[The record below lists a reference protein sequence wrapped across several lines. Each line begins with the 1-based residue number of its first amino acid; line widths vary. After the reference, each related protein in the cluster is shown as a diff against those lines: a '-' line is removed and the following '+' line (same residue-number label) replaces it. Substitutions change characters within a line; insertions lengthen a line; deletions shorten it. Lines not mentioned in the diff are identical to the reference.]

1 MRILLC
7 TGGSPHGQAA
17 LRLGASLAQGSPEA
31 ATLFG
36 VVERPVDRPLV
47 ERALEEGREWLAGA
61 PEPGIQTREGHASQE
76 ILAEAAREPYDLLVV
91 GTRGRRGVTRFLLG
105 STAERIVR
113 QATVPVLLVQ
123 GERDSVERML
133 ICTAAG
139 EPALASV
146 EFGGRVAKLAG
157 AQVTVLHVM
166 SQVLATP
173 VVPHAGAL
181 QVMPQTPAP
190 PDEPGGQFAD
200 LKASAEQLIKDGAP
214 EGMHLEEALGILAE
228 LSVPAEAR
236 VRHGLV
242 IDEILAEIHE
252 GDHDMVVVGSQQ
264 TRGWARFLLN
274 DLGQQI
280 IDCTDRPVLVASS

>member
-17 LRLGASLAQGSPEA
+17 LRLGASLALGSPEA
-31 ATLFG
+31 ATLLG
-36 VVERPVDRPLV
+36 VVERPGDHPLV
-47 ERALEEGREWLAGA
+47 ERAIEEGRKWLAGA
-61 PEPGIQTREGHASQE
+61 SGPRIQIREGNAGEE
-76 ILAEAAREPYDLLVV
+76 ILAEAAQEPYDFLIV
-91 GTRGRRGVTRFLLG
+91 GTRGRRGITRFLLG

-113 QATVPVLLVQ
+113 QATVPVLLAK

-139 EPALASV
+139 ETGLASV
-146 EFGGRVAKLAG
+146 EFGGRVAQLAG

-173 VVPHAGAL
+173 VLPHAGAL

-200 LKASAEQLIKDGAP
+200 LKASAEQLMEGSAP
-214 EGMHLEEALGILAE
+214 EGMHLEQALAILAD
-228 LSVPAEAR
+228 LSLPAEAR

-242 IDEILAEIHE
+242 IDEILAEIYE
-252 GDHDMVVVGSQQ
+252 GDHDMVVVGSRLA
-264 TRGWARFLLN
+264 RGWTRFLLD

-280 IDCTDRPVLVASS
+280 IDCTDRPVLVVRI

>member
-17 LRLGASLAQGSPEA
+17 LRLGASLAQGSPEG
-31 ATLFG
+31 ATLLG
-36 VVERPVDRPLV
+36 VVERPGDRPLV
-47 ERALEEGREWLAGA
+47 ERALEEGRNWLAGA
-61 PEPGIQTREGHASQE
+61 PEPRIQMREGHASEE
-76 ILAEAAREPYDLLVV
+76 ILTEAAREPYDLLVV
-91 GTRGRRGVTRFLLG
+91 GTRGRRGITRFLLG

-139 EPALASV
+139 EPGLASV
-146 EFGGRVAKLAG
+146 EFGGRVAQLAG

-166 SQVLATP
+166 SQVLAAP
-173 VVPHAGAL
+173 VLPHARAL

-190 PDEPGGQFAD
+190 PGEPGGQFAD
-200 LKASAEQLIKDGAP
+200 LKASAKQLMKDGTP
-214 EGMHLEEALGILAE
+214 EGRHLEQALAILTE

-242 IDEILAEIHE
+242 IDEILAEIYE
-252 GDHDMVVVGSQQ
+252 GDHDMVLVGFRPA
-264 TRGWARFLLN
+264 RGWTRFLLD
-274 DLGQQI
+274 DLGQRI
-280 IDCTDRPVLVASS
+280 IDCTDRPVLVVRI

>member
-17 LRLGASLAQGSPEA
+17 LRLGASLAKGSPEA
-31 ATLFG
+31 ATLLG
-36 VVERPVDRPLV
+36 VVERPGDRSLV

-61 PEPGIQTREGHASQE
+61 PEPRIQIRAGHASEE
-76 ILAEAAREPYDLLVV
+76 ILAEATREPYDLLVV
-91 GTRGRRGVTRFLLG
+91 GTRGRRGITRFLLG

-113 QATVPVLLVQ
+113 QATEPVLLVQ
-123 GERDSVERML
+123 GERDPVERML

-139 EPALASV
+139 EPGLASV
-146 EFGGRVAKLAG
+146 GFGGRVAHLVS

-173 VVPHAGAL
+173 VLPHAGAL

-200 LKASAEQLIKDGAP
+200 LKASAEQLMRDGTP
-214 EGMHLEEALGILAE
+214 EGMHLEQALGILAE
-228 LSVPAEAR
+228 LPVPAEAR

-242 IDEILAEIHE
+242 IDEILAEIYE
-252 GDHDMVVVGSQQ
+252 GDHDMVVVGSRPA
-264 TRGWARFLLN
+264 RGWTRFLLD

-280 IDCTDRPVLVASS
+280 IDCTDRPVLVVRI